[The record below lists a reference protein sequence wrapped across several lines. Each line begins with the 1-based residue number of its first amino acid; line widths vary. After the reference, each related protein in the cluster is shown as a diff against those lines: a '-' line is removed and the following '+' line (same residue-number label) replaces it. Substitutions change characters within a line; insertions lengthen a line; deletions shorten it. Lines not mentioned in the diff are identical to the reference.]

1 MTQILIVDDDEPIR
15 QLLGEMLE
23 SNDYGCTLAASA
35 AEARECL
42 KEQDFELVISDIKM
56 PGESGLQFIKYIL
69 AQYPDTATLMVTVM
83 GEPATA
89 EEALE
94 MGVYGY
100 VIKPFEPN
108 QILIS
113 VSNALRR
120 RELERKERSYQK
132 DLEKLVHER
141 TAELLRINKQ
151 LRSREAEL
159 QVQTKEV
166 QEVNS
171 ALRVLLK
178 RRDEDKR
185 ELEEKVLFNTK
196 ELALP
201 YLEKLKTSGL
211 DGRQMSY
218 VGILESNLN
227 EIISPF
233 SYSLSSRYL
242 NLTPAEIQVA
252 NLIKQGKTS
261 KEIAEFL
268 NLSDRTIGFHRANI
282 REKIGIKNREANLRA
297 HLLSLH

>member
-1 MTQILIVDDDEPIR
+1 MTRILIVDDEEPIR
-15 QLLGEMLE
+15 QLLEEILE
-23 SNDYGCTLAASA
+23 RKGYECTHAANA

-42 KEQDFELVISDIKM
+42 KKQNFDLVISDIKM
-56 PGESGLQFIKYIL
+56 PGESGLDLIKYVL
-69 AQYPDTATLMVTVM
+69 AEYPDTATLMVTVV
-83 GEPATA
+83 GEPSTA

-100 VIKPFEPN
+100 IIKPFEPN

-141 TAELLRINKQ
+141 TAELLKINKQ
-151 LRSREAEL
+151 LRRREAEL

-185 ELEEKVLFNTK
+185 ELEEKVLFNMK

-211 DGRQMSY
+211 DGRQISY
-218 VGILESNLN
+218 LSILESNLE

-252 NLIKQGKTS
+252 NLIKQGKTA

-282 REKIGIKNREANLRA
+282 REKIGIKNEKANLRA

>member
-1 MTQILIVDDDEPIR
+1 MTRILIVDDEEPIR
-15 QLLGEMLE
+15 QLLEEILE
-23 SNDYGCTLAASA
+23 RKGYECTHAANA
-35 AEARECL
+35 AEAREHL
-42 KEQDFELVISDIKM
+42 KGQKFELVISDIKM
-56 PGESGLQFIKYIL
+56 PGESGLDFIKYVL
-69 AQYPDTATLMVTVM
+69 AEYPDTATLMVTVM
-83 GEPATA
+83 GEPSTA

-120 RELERKERSYQK
+120 RELERRERSYQK

-141 TAELLRINKQ
+141 TAELLKINKQ
-151 LRSREAEL
+151 LRRREAEL

-185 ELEEKVLFNTK
+185 ELEDKVLFNMK

-201 YLEKLKTSGL
+201 YLEKLKVSGL
-211 DGRQMSY
+211 KGRQISY
-218 VGILESNLN
+218 LSILESNLE

-233 SYSLSSRYL
+233 GYSLSSRYL

-252 NLIKQGKTS
+252 NLTKQGKTS

-282 REKIGIKNREANLRA
+282 REKIGIKNKKVNLRA